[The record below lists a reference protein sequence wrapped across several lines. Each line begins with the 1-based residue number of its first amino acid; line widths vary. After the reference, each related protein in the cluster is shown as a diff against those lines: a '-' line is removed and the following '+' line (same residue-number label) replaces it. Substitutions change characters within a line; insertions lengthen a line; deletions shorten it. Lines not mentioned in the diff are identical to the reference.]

1 MVRMLLRFV
10 VLTAAAVAATWL
22 AYRPGN
28 LTLEWLGFHIE
39 LPLALAVLAGVV
51 GLLLLALVWSLVR
64 RLLQTPGAVTDYFR
78 FRRTRHG
85 HEALS
90 AGMIAVSA
98 GDIATARRQA
108 LVAARI
114 LPDEP
119 LAKLLEAETAGLD
132 GDTRRVKA
140 IYADM
145 LANPQTEM
153 VALRGLFDAAR
164 QSGDA
169 EAARR
174 YAEQALKRNPG
185 VAWASSAMLAIQ
197 SAEADWPAASATI
210 EARRKARLLDDDT
223 ARRDRAVVLTAQ
235 AMDAEDSEPDAAL
248 DLATRAHK
256 LDPALVPAAV
266 IAGRLN
272 IQNGSLRRAA
282 KLLEKTWALSPHPDI
297 AAVYA
302 HARTG
307 DSPLDRLKRIRELL
321 KVARSGEEGAVA
333 LAEAAIDARDWKL
346 ARQALED
353 YADERPRARICSLM
367 AEIEEGEFGDKGR
380 TREWL
385 ARAVR
390 APRDPVWFA
399 HGMTSRKWLP
409 VSPVNGELGAF
420 RWTTPPEALV
430 APDEEALGVDV
441 PSIDSP
447 PPQDRDAPTQADV
460 RVKVKADTEP
470 TVATPLPEEPDGDA
484 LPPLPLDEDA
494 REVETAADK
503 PATQVKHPD
512 LLATEKSPTPQAPP
526 AAPVSAPV
534 VTDDIEAIETEGSD
548 ASVLPRQPDD
558 PGPDAEPD
566 GSRKAGWL
574 GRSGRH

>member
-28 LTLEWLGFHIE
+28 LTLEWLGLHIE

-64 RLLQTPGAVTDYFR
+64 RLLHTPGAVTDYFR
-78 FRRTRHG
+78 FRRTRRG

-119 LAKLLEAETAGLD
+119 LAKLLEAETAGLE
-132 GDTRRVKA
+132 GDARRVKV

-145 LANPQTEM
+145 LGNPQTEM

-164 QSGDA
+164 RSGDA

-174 YAEQALKRNPG
+174 YAEQALKRNAG

-197 SAEADWPAASATI
+197 SAEADWPAVSATI

-272 IQNGSLRRAA
+272 IQDGSLRRAA
-282 KLLEKTWALSPHPDI
+282 RLLEKTWALSPHPDI

-307 DSPLDRLKRIRELL
+307 DSPLDRMKRVRDLL
-321 KVARSGEEGAVA
+321 KVARGGEEGAVA
-333 LAEAAIDARDWKL
+333 LAQAAIDARDWKL

-353 YADERPRARICSLM
+353 YADERPRARICTLM

-380 TREWL
+380 TRQWL

-420 RWTTPPEALV
+420 RWTTPPEAL
-430 APDEEALGVDV
+430 AGPDEEAPGFDV
-441 PSIDSP
+441 PAIDSP
-447 PPQDRDAPTQADV
+447 PPEDRDAPAEAEAKV
-460 RVKVKADTEP
+460 EVKAETEP
-470 TVATPLPEEPDGDA
+470 TVTTPLPVVSDSDA
-484 LPPLPLDEDA
+484 SPPLPSDKDA
-494 REVETAADK
+494 KEVTAPVDQ
-503 PATQVKHPD
+503 PATQSEPPEPP
-512 LLATEKSPTPQAPP
+512 APEESQARP

-534 VTDDIEAIETEGSD
+534 VPDEIEAIETTDSETV
-548 ASVLPRQPDD
+548 VLPRQPDD
-558 PGPDAEPD
+558 PGPDTEPG

-574 GRSGRH
+574 GRRGKH

>member
-10 VLTAAAVAATWL
+10 VLTAVAVAATWL

-39 LPLALAVLAGVV
+39 LPLAFAVLVGVA

-64 RLLQTPGAVTDYFR
+64 RLLHTPGAVTDYFR
-78 FRRTRHG
+78 FRRTRRG

-108 LVAARI
+108 LIAARI

-119 LAKLLEAETAGLD
+119 LAKLLEAETAGLE

-164 QSGDA
+164 RSADA

-197 SAEADWPAASATI
+197 SAEADWPAVSATI

-235 AMDAEDSEPDAAL
+235 AMDAEESEPDAAL

-266 IAGRLN
+266 IAARLN
-272 IQNGSLRRAA
+272 IQDGSLRRAA
-282 KLLEKTWALSPHPDI
+282 RLLEKTWALSPHPDI

-307 DSPLDRLKRIRELL
+307 DSPLDRLKRVRDLI
-321 KVARSGEEGAVA
+321 KVARGGEEGAVA

-353 YADERPRARICSLM
+353 YVDERPRARICSLM

-380 TREWL
+380 TRQWL

-390 APRDPVWFA
+390 APRDPIWFA

-430 APDEEALGVDV
+430 APDEEAPGFDL
-441 PSIDSP
+441 PAIDSP
-447 PPQDRDAPTQADV
+447 PYEDRDAPAEAEAGAEEA
-460 RVKVKADTEP
+460 KAETKP
-470 TVATPLPEEPDGDA
+470 AVTTPLPEVSDRDG

-494 REVETAADK
+494 KEVAA
-503 PATQVKHPD
+503 PADQPAVQAEPPD
-512 LLATEKSPTPQAPP
+512 PPVPEKSPAPQAPP
-526 AAPVSAPV
+526 VPAPAES
-534 VTDDIEAIETEGSD
+534 DEIEAIETKSSE
-548 ASVLPRQPDD
+548 AIVLPRQPDD
-558 PGPDAEPD
+558 PGPDTEPG
-566 GSRKAGWL
+566 GSHKAGWL
-574 GRSGRH
+574 GRRSRH

>member
-10 VLTAAAVAATWL
+10 VLCAAAVAATWL

-39 LPLALAVLAGVV
+39 LPLALAVLAGVI
-51 GLLLLALVWSLVR
+51 GLLILALAWSLLR

-78 FRRTRHG
+78 FRRTRRG
-85 HEALS
+85 QEALS

-119 LAKLLEAETAGLD
+119 LAKLLEAETAGLE
-132 GDTRRVKA
+132 GDARRVKA
-140 IYADM
+140 IYVDM
-145 LANPQTEM
+145 LANPQTEL
-153 VALRGLFDAAR
+153 VALRGLF
-164 QSGDA
+164 

-174 YAEQALKRNPG
+174 SGDAAAARGYAEQALKRNPG

-197 SAEADWPAASATI
+197 SAEADWPAVSATI

-235 AMDAEDSEPDAAL
+235 AMDAEDAEPDAAL

-272 IQNGSLRRAA
+272 IQEGSLRRAA
-282 KLLEKTWALSPHPDI
+282 RVLEKTWALSPHPDI
-297 AAVYA
+297 AVVYA

-307 DSPLDRLKRIRELL
+307 DSPLDRLKRVRDLI
-321 KVARSGEEGAVA
+321 KVARGGEEGAVA

-346 ARQALED
+346 AREALED

-380 TREWL
+380 TRQWL

-420 RWTTPPEALV
+420 RWTTPPEALA
-430 APDEEALGVDV
+430 APDEDKPDFDV
-441 PSIDSP
+441 PAIDGPPAEDQDPQVEDEPVVAPLPAAPQGEATPPRPANDEAKDPAAPVDQPIAQSNPSAPPVAEERQASHAP
-447 PPQDRDAPTQADV
+447 PPAP
-460 RVKVKADTEP
+460 
-470 TVATPLPEEPDGDA
+470 
-484 LPPLPLDEDA
+484 
-494 REVETAADK
+494 
-503 PATQVKHPD
+503 
-512 LLATEKSPTPQAPP
+512 
-526 AAPVSAPV
+526 PVSAPV
-534 VTDDIEAIETEGSD
+534 VPTEPQAIEPKGSEPV
-548 ASVLPRQPDD
+548 VLPRQPDD
-558 PGPDAEPD
+558 PGPDTESD
-566 GSRKAGWL
+566 GPRKPGWL
-574 GRSGRH
+574 GRRGGL